1 MKVLR
6 HLQKRYKVRFN
17 ISGTS
22 ISAINGAI
30 DARSKSDNP
39 IKDLED
45 FWMAIKNKTPN
56 DRVSY
61 IKTLID
67 NIFKYDLFL

>member
-45 FWMAIKNKTPN
+45 FWMAIKTKPLTIGY
-56 DRVSY
+56 S
-61 IKTLID
+61 ILKLLID